1 VHAAM
6 SSTERRPRPALQQLV
21 WSSTSVVGPW
31 RVDGCMEDLLK
42 EHVWIAG
49 SVVVCFP
56 GSLSHV
62 QSCKG
67 KAWIFSYLWFTVLFK
82 VSEISETEDLFFLL
96 L

>member
-1 VHAAM
+1 VRAAM

-67 KAWIFSYLWFTVLFK
+67 KAWIF
-82 VSEISETEDLFFLL
+82 FLPVIYCFV
-96 L
+96 